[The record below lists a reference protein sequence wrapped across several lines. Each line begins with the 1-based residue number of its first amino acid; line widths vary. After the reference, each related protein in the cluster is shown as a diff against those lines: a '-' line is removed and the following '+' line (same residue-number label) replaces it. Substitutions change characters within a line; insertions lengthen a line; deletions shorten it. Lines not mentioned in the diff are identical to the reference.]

1 MKKIR
6 QPSPLSLHYNEG
18 HNYKDLLQSMNAT
31 VIPSITLI
39 TGIVVFWIALGFI
52 GLALQRAPRVITQ
65 ILFPLGAFGGLIL
78 MIVAGLNAF
87 NPPVQTLIL
96 PLGLPDLPFHLR
108 LDALSAFFLLLLG
121 SVSMGVSLFSAGYFR
136 NTPGGALGLLCLQ
149 YHLFLASMA
158 LVFLADDAYLFMVA
172 WEAMALSSYF
182 LVTTDHAVA
191 ETRKAG
197 FLYLLIAH
205 IGAIAILL
213 CFGVLHGTHGDYTF
227 SALRQAQLSDFWASA
242 AFLLALFGFGA
253 KAGMLPL
260 HVWLPEAHPAAPSPV
275 SALMSGVMLKTAI
288 YGMVRVIYDLIGHVQ
303 WQWGLLVLFIGAIT
317 CLFGVLYA
325 LMQHDLKRLLAY
337 HSVENIGIILIGLG
351 LSMIFFG
358 AGHPLLGALGLIAA
372 LYHTW
377 NHAVFKGLLFLG
389 AGAILHHARLRN
401 LNQMGGLI
409 RRMPH
414 TAVYFLIGALAISA
428 LPPLNGF
435 VSEWLTF
442 QAALQAPVLQNGV
455 LRSLIPIAAALL
467 ALSSAL
473 TAMCFVKVFGVAFLG
488 QAREAH
494 GDIQDAGVWERIG
507 LAWLAFGCIMLGLLP
522 VYVIQQLDIVSRSL
536 TGVGLGAEAIASGWL
551 WLVPITP
558 AIASYSP
565 MIFFAVIVSVVL
577 LTFLGV
583 RKFYHGRVRRAA
595 AWDCGF
601 PAQTPR
607 MQDTADAFGQ
617 PIRHIFGPIF
627 RMRRHLPS
635 AEDTQPKYHVS
646 IQDRHWYLFYLPI
659 AHAAEFLSN
668 QIGKLQQGRIHMY
681 LLYSFLTLIALLLL
695 IR

>member
-1 MKKIR
+1 
-6 QPSPLSLHYNEG
+6 
-18 HNYKDLLQSMNAT
+18 MNA
-31 VIPSITLI
+31 VVPQSLDLI
-39 TGIVVFWIALGFI
+39 TGIVVFWIVLGFF

-65 ILFPLGAFGGLIL
+65 IVFPFGAFGGLIL
-78 MIVAGLNAF
+78 MIVAGVNAL

-108 LDALSAFFLLLLG
+108 LDALSAFFLLLQG
-121 SVSMGVSLFSAGYFR
+121 SVSLGISLFSAGYFR
-136 NTPGGALGLLCLQ
+136 NTPGGTLGLLCLQ

-197 FLYLLIAH
+197 FLYFLIAH

-213 CFGVLHGTHGDYTF
+213 CFGVLHGTQGDYTF
-227 SALRQAQLSDFWASA
+227 SALRETQLSDFWANA

-288 YGMVRVIYDLIGHVQ
+288 YGMVRVIYDLIGNIQ

-337 HSVENIGIILIGLG
+337 HSVENIGIILLGLG

-389 AGAILHHARLRN
+389 AGAILHHAQLRN
-401 LNQMGGLI
+401 LNHMGGLI

-455 LRSLIPIAAALL
+455 LRSLIPIAAATL
-467 ALSSAL
+467 ALASAL

-494 GDIQDAGVWERIG
+494 GDIRDAGGWERLG
-507 LAWLAFGCIMLGLLP
+507 LGWLAFGCIILGLLP
-522 VYVIQQLDIVSRSL
+522 VYVIQQLDAVSRSL
-536 TGVGLGAEAIASGWL
+536 TGAGLGREAITSNWL

-558 AIASYSP
+558 SIASYSP
-565 MIFFAVIVSVVL
+565 VIFLAVILGVVL

-583 RKFYHGRVRRAA
+583 RKFYHGRVRRAP

-627 RMRRHLPS
+627 LMRRHLP
-635 AEDTQPKYHVS
+635 AAADTQPKYHVD
-646 IQDRHWYLFYLPI
+646 IQDRHWYWFYLPV
-659 AHAAEFLSN
+659 ARAVEFLSN
-668 QIGKLQQGRIHMY
+668 QIGKLQQGRIHVY
-681 LLYSFLTLIALLLL
+681 LLYSFLTLLALLLL